1 MGIKDQFQDKAERM
15 QQQGKQ
21 RAEQGKQR
29 AEQGKQRADQAKDQ
43 MHNRDRRH
51 EDKMDPSSRRRDGEE
66 RFEESY
72 DA

>member
-21 RAEQGKQR
+21 RAG
-29 AEQGKQRADQAKDQ
+29 QAKDQ
-43 MHNRDRRH
+43 MQSRNRRRD
-51 EDKMDPSSRRRDGEE
+51 EDKTDPSSRRRDAD
-66 RFEESY
+66 ESY

>member
-21 RAEQGKQR
+21 RA
-29 AEQGKQRADQAKDQ
+29 DQAREQ
-43 MHNRDRRH
+43 MPNRDNRDRRRD
-51 EDKMDPSSRRRDGEE
+51 EDE
-66 RFEESY
+66 RFESSY

>member
-21 RAEQGKQR
+21 RAEQAKG
-29 AEQGKQRADQAKDQ
+29 QAQ
-43 MHNRDRRH
+43 NRNRRRV
-51 EDKMDPSSRRRDGEE
+51 EDETDPSSRRRDADE
-66 RFEESY
+66 RLDENY

>member
-21 RAEQGKQR
+21 RAEQAKGQM
-29 AEQGKQRADQAKDQ
+29 QGR
-43 MHNRDRRH
+43 NRRRDDD
-51 EDKMDPSSRRRDGEE
+51 EMDPSRREAEDRHSQD
-66 RFEESY
+66 Y

>member
-29 AEQGKQRADQAKDQ
+29 AEQAKDQ
-43 MHNRDRRH
+43 MHDRDRRRG
-51 EDKMDPSSRRRDGEE
+51 EDQADPSSRRRDAEE
-66 RFEESY
+66 RFEENY

>member
-15 QQQGKQ
+15 QQ
-21 RAEQGKQR
+21 QGKQR

-51 EDKMDPSSRRRDGEE
+51 EDKMDPSSRRRDGDE